1 MDLKDILTT
10 PKTVAIVGLSDK
22 ANRPSYEV
30 GLYLKN
36 HGYNIIPVNPNVK
49 AVFGLESYPSILAI
63 PQAIKID
70 IVDIFRQPTEV
81 IPIIK
86 EVIMSGQ
93 KPIIW
98 MQEGVGSPE
107 AKAFA
112 EKNGLEVV
120 MDICIMKEHKSSTR
134 PMELELF

>member
-1 MDLKDILTT
+1 
-10 PKTVAIVGLSDK
+10 
-22 ANRPSYEV
+22 
-30 GLYLKN
+30 
-36 HGYNIIPVNPNVK
+36 
-49 AVFGLESYPSILAI
+49 
-63 PQAIKID
+63 
-70 IVDIFRQPTEV
+70 
-81 IPIIK
+81 
-86 EVIMSGQ
+86 MSGQ